1 MQKKKKRVKK
11 KQVKNYPIV
20 DIPPTVLVADPV
32 YYYGNQ
38 KIQDVP
44 MLLRSAELKD
54 QQIKTQQ
61 EIISKM
67 SANITTLIEMLKKK

>member
-32 YYYGNQ
+32 YYGNQ

-54 QQIKTQQ
+54 QQINTQQ

>member
-32 YYYGNQ
+32 YYGTQNSRCSNAFTFCRTQGSADKNSTGNHFQ
-38 KIQDVP
+38 NVRKHYDID
-44 MLLRSAELKD
+44 
-54 QQIKTQQ
+54 
-61 EIISKM
+61 
-67 SANITTLIEMLKKK
+67 